1 MPSPRSRREAITSHR
16 VDLTIP
22 YTFYPVALPHWI
34 AWVLFLIAIAGGA
47 IAGITRG
54 RAGGLV
60 RGSVAALIVG
70 VGLLIGT
77 AVASMVITF
86 FVHDL

>member
-1 MPSPRSRREAITSHR
+1 MPSPRSKREAITSHR

-22 YTFYPVALPHWI
+22 YTFYPIALPHWV
-34 AWVLFLIAIAGGA
+34 AWVLFLIAIAGGGV
-47 IAGITRG
+47 AGIARG

-60 RGSVAALIVG
+60 RGIVAALIVG
-70 VGLLIGT
+70 AGSLIGT
-77 AVASMVITF
+77 VVASMVITF